1 MNATA
6 PAPAAE
12 NTSRTPA
19 QRPPLVNKIVLA
31 RPTDQPV
38 AKPNNPA
45 KEMTKQSAMLPAMG
59 IFDSKVMAG
68 IQSRL
73 GLRYVYGSEGPNTY
87 DCSGFV
93 WSVFQEAG
101 LSFERSSAANYWN
114 KFEPVE
120 GPDRFKFGTLVF
132 LNGLGHMGIVADEN
146 GFYHASRSKGITYSP
161 FAGYWGKRITGY
173 RRIPT
178 AMYLAKK

>member
-1 MNATA
+1 MA
-6 PAPAAE
+6 
-12 NTSRTPA
+12 S
-19 QRPPLVNKIVLA
+19 
-31 RPTDQPV
+31 
-38 AKPNNPA
+38 
-45 KEMTKQSAMLPAMG
+45 QSATSMPAMG
-59 IFDSKVMAG
+59 IFDSRVMTG

-73 GLRYVYGSEGPNTY
+73 GLRYVYGSQGPNTY

-120 GPDRFKFGTLVF
+120 GPDRFKFGTLIF

-146 GFYHASRSKGITYSP
+146 GFYHASRSKGISYSP

-173 RRIPT
+173 RRIPVS
-178 AMYLAKK
+178 MYLAKK